1 MATAEFGQAVRRWR
15 DRVSPEAAGLPA
27 GGHRRAAGLRREELA
42 LLAGISVDYVTRLE
56 QGRASNPSAQVVDA
70 LARALRLSR
79 TESAHLFRLAGLAP
93 PSPETVPA
101 YITPSVQRLLDRL
114 TGTPV
119 AVYDAS
125 WTLLMANPQY
135 AALMGDPSGW
145 RGNQRN
151 AVWRNLLGPGTRVR
165 HTPQAQR
172 AFEAALVADLRAA
185 ADRYP
190 ADQRLRRLVAE
201 LGANSA
207 RFAELWDSG
216 AVGRHEAARKIIDH
230 PQIGPLTLDC
240 DVLTVAGSDLRI
252 MIYTAEPGTED
263 AERLAL
269 LTVLGTRTFVG
280 RPPHSTARF
289 CGGPGPACARTG
301 APPASMG

>member
-27 GGHRRAAGLRREELA
+27 GGQRRAAGLRREELA

-56 QGRASNPSAQVVDA
+56 QGRASHPSAQVVEA
-70 LARALRLSR
+70 LARALRLSG
-79 TESAHLFRLAGLAP
+79 TERAHLFRLAGLAP
-93 PSPETVPA
+93 PGPETVPA

-119 AVYDAS
+119 AVYDAA
-125 WTLLMANPQY
+125 WTLLMANPPY

-151 AVWRNLLGPGTRVR
+151 GVWRQFLGPGSRAR
-165 HTPQAQR
+165 HTPESLR
-172 AFEAALVADLRAA
+172 VFEAKLVADLRAA
-185 ADRYP
+185 AGRYP

-201 LGANSA
+201 LRANSD

-216 AVGRHEAARKIIDH
+216 AVGRHEAAHKTIEH
-230 PQIGPLTLDC
+230 PQVGPLTLDC
-240 DVLTVAGSDLRI
+240 DVLTVEGSDLRV

-269 LTVLGTRTFVG
+269 LTVLGTQALVG
-280 RPPHSTARF
+280 
-289 CGGPGPACARTG
+289 
-301 APPASMG
+301 